1 MSNQNPNVR
10 AVILAAGQ
18 GKRMGG
24 TMLKVMHE
32 VHGKPMIDYV
42 VGTVEKAGLVKPIV
56 VVCATDP
63 AVQNFLGDRAEYV
76 VQVDRLGT
84 GHAVS
89 MAEPVLRDQVEG
101 VVVLYGDMPFVSAD
115 SVKRLIARHQECDN
129 TLTMMTFVVPDFAEW
144 RTPFNSFSRII
155 RGADGHIAR
164 DVQFKDATS
173 VELEIKELNPCVYCF
188 KSEWLWENLK
198 NLKNNNAQQEYYLT
212 DLISEAIRQG
222 QRISSIEI
230 DPKEAIGVNSPA
242 DLETAQKLSV

>member
-24 TMLKVMHE
+24 TILKVMHE

-42 VGTVEKAGLVKPIV
+42 VGTVEKAGLSKPVV

-63 AVQNFLGDRAEYV
+63 AVQNFLGERAEYV

-89 MAEPVLRDQVEG
+89 MAEPVLRDQVES

-115 SVKRLIARHQECDN
+115 SVTRLIARHQERDN
-129 TLTMMTFVVPDFAEW
+129 TLTMMTFVVPDFEEW
-144 RTPFNSFSRII
+144 RSPFNSFSRII
-155 RGADGHIAR
+155 RGVDGHIAR
-164 DVQFKDATS
+164 DVQFKDATPA
-173 VELEIKELNPCVYCF
+173 ELEIKELNPCVYCF

-198 NLKNNNAQQEYYLT
+198 QLKNNNVQQEYYLT
-212 DLISEAIRQG
+212 DLISEAIAQG
-222 QRISSIEI
+222 QKISSIDIE
-230 DPKEAIGVNSPA
+230 PKEAIGINSQA
-242 DLETAQKLSV
+242 DLQSVQNLGV

>member
-1 MSNQNPNVR
+1 MSNQTPDVR
-10 AVILAAGQ
+10 VVILAAGQ

-42 VGTVEKAGLVKPIV
+42 VGTVEKAGLAKPVV

-63 AVQNFLGDRAEYV
+63 AVQNFLGERAEYV

-89 MAEPVLRDQVEG
+89 MAAPVLHEKAENII
-101 VVVLYGDMPFVSAD
+101 VLYGDMPFVSAE
-115 SVKRLIARHQECDN
+115 SVKHLVARHLERDN
-129 TLTMMTFVVPDFAEW
+129 TLTMMTFVVSDFDEW

-155 RGADGHIAR
+155 RGTDGHIVR
-164 DVQFKDATS
+164 DVQFKDATPA
-173 VELEIKELNPCVYCF
+173 ELEIKELNPCVYCF
-188 KSEWLWENLK
+188 KSEWLWQNLK
-198 NLKNNNAQQEYYLT
+198 DLKNNNAQQEYYLT

-222 QRISSIEI
+222 QKISSIEI
-230 DPKEAIGVNSPA
+230 EPKEALGINSQA
-242 DLETAQKLSV
+242 DLQSVQNIVV